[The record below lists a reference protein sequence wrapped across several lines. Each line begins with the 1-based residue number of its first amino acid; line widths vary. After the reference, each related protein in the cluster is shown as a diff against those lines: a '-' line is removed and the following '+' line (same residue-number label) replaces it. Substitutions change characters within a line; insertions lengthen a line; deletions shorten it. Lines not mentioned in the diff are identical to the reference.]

1 MGKKK
6 VDPWPNGQYRRGVKG
21 NETMK
26 TRKRIQ
32 YLVNVMGTESYV
44 PTPKS
49 TIKQLEKEG
58 HKVTL
63 DSRFDGVIYIEI
75 EQP

>member
-1 MGKKK
+1 
-6 VDPWPNGQYRRGVKG
+6 
-21 NETMK
+21 MK
-26 TRKRIQ
+26 TRNRIQ

-63 DSRFDGVIYIEI
+63 DRRFDGVIYIEI